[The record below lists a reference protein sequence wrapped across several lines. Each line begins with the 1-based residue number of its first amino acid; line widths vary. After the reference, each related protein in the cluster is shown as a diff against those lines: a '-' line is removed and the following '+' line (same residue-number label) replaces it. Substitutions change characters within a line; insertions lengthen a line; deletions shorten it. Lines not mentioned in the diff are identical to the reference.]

1 MIRRNSASRTGA
13 DMQTILKR
21 LAGALAPALI
31 GLSPA
36 LAEEVLWGV
45 QVEQLEYRVGENEN
59 VAAFDFDAYVGTDEL
74 KVVWR
79 AEGEFSTEERAWEA
93 LENQLRIQVPISPFF
108 DAVAGVRVDTP
119 EGPNRVHAVV
129 GVHGLAQQWF
139 EVDADLFLSDY
150 PSLRLEAEYEGLI
163 TNRIILVPSI
173 ELDIP
178 FRDDLASDVGAFGP
192 KLEVGLRLSY
202 DLIDRAFSPYIGV
215 HYERVFGET
224 ADIARGNGEDPGAV
238 FFVAGARIQY

>member
-1 MIRRNSASRTGA
+1 MTS
-13 DMQTILKR
+13 MLKV

-36 LAEEVLWGV
+36 LAEEVLWGLA
-45 QVEQLEYRVGENEN
+45 VEQLEYRVGEEAN
-59 VAAFDFDAYVGTDEL
+59 VVAYDFDAYVGTDEL

-79 AEGEFSTEERAWEA
+79 SEGEFETEEEAFEA

-108 DAVAGVRVDTP
+108 DAVAGIRVDTP
-119 EGPNRVHAVV
+119 EGPNRVHTVL
-129 GVHGLAQQWF
+129 GFHGLAQQWF

-224 ADIARGNGEDPGAV
+224 ADIARGNGKDPGAV
-238 FFVAGARIQY
+238 FFVAGARILY

>member
-1 MIRRNSASRTGA
+1 
-13 DMQTILKR
+13 MQTILKG
-21 LAGALAPALI
+21 LAGALVPALV

-36 LAEEVLWGV
+36 LAEEVLWGI
-45 QVEQLEYRVGENEN
+45 QVEQLEYRVGEDEN

-79 AEGEFSTEERAWEA
+79 AEGEFSTEEKAWEA
-93 LENQLRIQVPISPFF
+93 LENQLRVQVPISPFF
-108 DAVAGVRVDTP
+108 DAVAGIRVDTP
-119 EGPNRVHAVV
+119 EGPNRVH
-129 GVHGLAQQWF
+129 GVIGLHGLAQQWF
-139 EVDADLFLSDY
+139 EVDLDFFVSDY
-150 PSLRLEAEYEGLI
+150 PSFRFEAEYEGLI
-163 TNRIILVPSI
+163 TNRITLVPSI

-202 DLIDRAFSPYIGV
+202 DLIDRALSPYIGV

-238 FFVAGARIQY
+238 FFVAGVRILY

>member
-1 MIRRNSASRTGA
+1 MKSWKG
-13 DMQTILKR
+13 M
-21 LAGALAPALI
+21 AGALVLVFLGAPAF
-31 GLSPA
+31 
-36 LAEEVLWGV
+36 AETKGPLWGL
-45 QVEQLEYRVGENEN
+45 QVEQLEYRVGENVN
-59 VAAFDFDAYVGTDEL
+59 VAAYDLDAYVGTDEL

-79 AEGEFSTEERAWEA
+79 SEGEFETEERAWET
-93 LENQLRIQVPISPFF
+93 LENQLRVQVPISPFF
-108 DAVAGVRVDTP
+108 DAVAGVRLDTP

-129 GVHGLAQQWF
+129 GLHGLAPQWF
-139 EVDADLFLSDY
+139 EVDLDLFLSDY
-150 PSLRLEAEYEGLI
+150 PSFRFEAEYEGLI

-178 FRDDLASDVGAFGP
+178 FRDDPASDVGALGP

-224 ADIARGNGEDPGAV
+224 ADIARSNGAEIDAV